1 MTRFGRAGVFA
12 LGLLVVSARAQE
24 PGDNPT
30 PPRVGIPFRSA
41 PVEADGNLVEWEGR
55 RPDAVLDRVEQVW
68 SQSQDPKM
76 RWLGPDDLSAEFWF
90 AYDAAH
96 FYVAGRVRDD
106 SLVPG
111 RVGAEWHNGDAIEL
125 FFDLG
130 DRTAP
135 AAGEFGEDCQQIFLM
150 PFSEERPWGLMD
162 WRQRPAVPTGASLT
176 GVSVAFSPL
185 EGASGRYAFEAVI
198 PFHNFPKIRGKREIG
213 FGIAIDDH
221 DEGRA
226 GRYQYVTWN
235 GRQYVD
241 LRQNLGELQ
250 FTGLAPLSAAPDDA
264 ESAYAWIGE
273 SLRDLAIPL
282 AAALAIA
289 LLLWGFNALSSRVP
303 VVRPIGRAVGVAMF
317 GLGFLLPGFLDERR
331 LDEGRRSVQQVVE
344 MLQTEVPR
352 MEEGLLGGYRG
363 TERDRVLADLLAG
376 RTIEREQKY
385 RYTFVSQLAEEG
397 AVLGVG
403 TRRFSGLGFDVR
415 PYGIPLDPD
424 RQEVFAFREPLPPG
438 RLNVVVARPITSVS
452 GLIELFQPDPF
463 DEDFVELEVV
473 TYGAGARALAL
484 PLEVPGPYTSVAD
497 PLLERME
504 VSYRTLTVD
513 APLESLGLRVRRGEG
528 VRLVGLTWVS
538 PEGGP
543 TAQEPLFLGIDT
555 AGGVPTDLHGQHP
568 RGAGVELSENGGTA
582 VFPLPADPAR
592 EFRKLWLIYHGVYR
606 SRPIDLLGIGSHV
619 CELTIDFAEEGVAP
633 LVVAFQHQQ
642 TMFFGQDRANR
653 ELPSG
658 GAVRVAQRWDSEDGE
673 PRIDFLRQIDI
684 PAGATPVS
692 LRLRNTGPYAIRFR
706 SATFGTEV
714 PNVATST
721 ADSPLLRRGSG
732 EGLAP
737 DLLQRLGGKDVAIY
751 RGGRL
756 SAATLPSIEQ
766 QERAALPDEA
776 KRVVPND
783 SVFARVVP
791 VGDGVVH
798 EGYTVLRGEAW
809 SGTVVTVFARDPEHG
824 EFLRGVHRVGAA
836 LWIGALPV
844 LLLMLSELL
853 AILNNLRFR
862 LVSVLTVATLVP
874 LGILSLSLLQV
885 IEGDHEAR
893 VRERAQSAVVSAE
906 KQLNDEKRQLLV
918 NAQTWLSD
926 LVVVVRERG
935 LLQREDLAEGFA
947 EVLSP
952 VMQSQLPP
960 AWSGSGYLQ
969 FEFNPPPDGD
979 GLAPAS
985 VHVGG
990 DTLRSLDTQ
999 LRAEVGVYLVWS
1011 VPLIGVRCSIDLPG
1025 GEGTCALSVARQL
1038 DPAFLSS
1045 LRRDYAVLLCDAKG
1059 YPVEAS
1065 GSESVGG
1072 AELAVHAR
1080 RPATQT
1086 EREELLKALVP
1097 GKEPVVARHVAG
1109 GEGWIAGYLPLLD
1122 LQNVPRLLLGVVDVE
1137 PPATLP
1143 LEVGRIPVRAFFG
1156 GAAGFLLLLSLF
1168 LSFAVASRIS
1178 RPIERLEEGAQQLG
1192 RGQLDV
1198 RVEAAEG
1205 GQLGRL
1211 TRAFNQMATDLRA
1224 RIQDLRL
1231 LNLGIQEL
1239 TSKLELTDVVASA
1252 AAFYARHSPADAVR
1266 VFLGSRDAERVEV
1279 VGREGEALDLAAPGV
1294 CALVEA
1300 TGPFACRLGAEGLSL
1315 QGIGGRYRSA
1325 LALPLIVGGR
1335 TRGAV
1340 VLLFEVAEPP
1350 RVDLDLLWTM
1360 AAQTASAI
1368 ENARL
1373 YQTAVE
1379 DVRTGALRREYFGMR
1394 VSEEVKRAEAE
1405 GHSVALIGILPEDA
1419 RGLASVLSAAE
1430 VLSFVEHVVRIVR
1443 EALSRD
1449 ALVCRSTALGLQIL
1463 LREGRDGAD
1472 AAIAALESALRAR
1485 GPEPARGS
1493 GLAAKPVFRLQAVVF
1508 PDDGA
1513 SAEFLFAA
1521 LEARVGRGI
1530 GQLPRP
1536 ARDPGAGL
1544 VLSSA
1549 AMAGVLRTMEK
1560 VAPTDISVLLIGE
1573 TGTGKEVLADLIHRW
1588 SRRAEGPLVKV
1599 HCAALPESL
1608 LASEL
1613 FGHERGAF
1621 TGATERKLGRFEQA
1635 QGGTIFLDEIGEIS
1649 LDVQVKLLRVLQERE
1664 IDRVGGSQPV
1674 PVDVR
1679 VVAAT
1684 NRDIEAMV
1692 RDGRFREDLYYRLQG
1707 MLIDVPP
1714 LRSRKEE
1721 IPALIELFRR
1731 EAVSAGHSQVEG
1743 FTAEAM
1749 DELFRRDWPG
1759 NVRELRN
1766 TVLRAMVLA
1775 TGVRVTRSDL
1785 LGLGGV
1791 EAGEVPSVARTDD
1804 VPSEVF
1810 SSPGLA
1816 GGVDPAGVPVV
1827 PARDTEP
1834 PARSGGRPA
1843 RGGRGGLSGRAP
1855 LGVAGAG
1862 AVGPTADPASPPGV
1876 PSWVRVPD
1884 FAGWVLALGGEIS
1897 SQDYAERAGVS
1908 GRTALRD
1915 LGRLTDE
1922 GFLVRVGRRRGARY
1936 RLAGSPGAGE

>member
-1 MTRFGRAGVFA
+1 
-12 LGLLVVSARAQE
+12 
-24 PGDNPT
+24 
-30 PPRVGIPFRSA
+30 
-41 PVEADGNLVEWEGR
+41 
-55 RPDAVLDRVEQVW
+55 
-68 SQSQDPKM
+68 
-76 RWLGPDDLSAEFWF
+76 
-90 AYDAAH
+90 
-96 FYVAGRVRDD
+96 
-106 SLVPG
+106 
-111 RVGAEWHNGDAIEL
+111 
-125 FFDLG
+125 
-130 DRTAP
+130 
-135 AAGEFGEDCQQIFLM
+135 
-150 PFSEERPWGLMD
+150 
-162 WRQRPAVPTGASLT
+162 
-176 GVSVAFSPL
+176 
-185 EGASGRYAFEAVI
+185 
-198 PFHNFPKIRGKREIG
+198 
-213 FGIAIDDH
+213 
-221 DEGRA
+221 
-226 GRYQYVTWN
+226 
-235 GRQYVD
+235 
-241 LRQNLGELQ
+241 
-250 FTGLAPLSAAPDDA
+250 
-264 ESAYAWIGE
+264 
-273 SLRDLAIPL
+273 
-282 AAALAIA
+282 
-289 LLLWGFNALSSRVP
+289 
-303 VVRPIGRAVGVAMF
+303 
-317 GLGFLLPGFLDERR
+317 
-331 LDEGRRSVQQVVE
+331 
-344 MLQTEVPR
+344 
-352 MEEGLLGGYRG
+352 
-363 TERDRVLADLLAG
+363 
-376 RTIEREQKY
+376 
-385 RYTFVSQLAEEG
+385 
-397 AVLGVG
+397 
-403 TRRFSGLGFDVR
+403 
-415 PYGIPLDPD
+415 
-424 RQEVFAFREPLPPG
+424 
-438 RLNVVVARPITSVS
+438 
-452 GLIELFQPDPF
+452 
-463 DEDFVELEVV
+463 
-473 TYGAGARALAL
+473 
-484 PLEVPGPYTSVAD
+484 
-497 PLLERME
+497 
-504 VSYRTLTVD
+504 
-513 APLESLGLRVRRGEG
+513 
-528 VRLVGLTWVS
+528 
-538 PEGGP
+538 
-543 TAQEPLFLGIDT
+543 
-555 AGGVPTDLHGQHP
+555 
-568 RGAGVELSENGGTA
+568 
-582 VFPLPADPAR
+582 
-592 EFRKLWLIYHGVYR
+592 
-606 SRPIDLLGIGSHV
+606 
-619 CELTIDFAEEGVAP
+619 
-633 LVVAFQHQQ
+633 
-642 TMFFGQDRANR
+642 
-653 ELPSG
+653 
-658 GAVRVAQRWDSEDGE
+658 
-673 PRIDFLRQIDI
+673 
-684 PAGATPVS
+684 
-692 LRLRNTGPYAIRFR
+692 
-706 SATFGTEV
+706 
-714 PNVATST
+714 TST

-1350 RVDLDLLWTM
+1350 HVDLDLLWTM